1 MTSSKAGSAAA
12 LGLAAMMLATGAA
25 NAGEIHVLVS
35 GAFTGAFKTI
45 APRFEKETGHTLSL
59 SWGPSFGTTKDALPV
74 RIAAGQPADVLL
86 IVSSSLDK
94 LVSEGRFTPAS
105 RTDVVRSR
113 IGVGVKAGAAK
124 PPIGTVVELRDT
136 LLAAPSIGYSE
147 GASGVFVSTELVKRL
162 GIADRVASKMHKVTG
177 ELVGEAIARGEV
189 ALGIQQVSELRTV
202 AGVDLVGPVPDEVQN
217 VSTMTAAISAGA
229 KDQQAARAFVTS
241 WPRPRPAR
249 PWSGAAS
256 TPCRLRRLRR
266 RADDRSGRFR
276 ALRDAAWA
284 RSRPSST
291 RKHDHEFRHRGRDHR
306 LGAAQEG

>member
-1 MTSSKAGSAAA
+1 MTLPKAGSAAA

-25 NAGEIHVLVS
+25 HAGEIHVLVS

-45 APRFEKETGHTLSL
+45 APRFETETGHSLSL

-86 IVSSSLDK
+86 IVSGSLDK

-105 RTDVVRSR
+105 RTDVVRSH

-124 PPIGTVVELRDT
+124 PPIGTVAELRDT

-162 GIADRVASKMHKVTG
+162 GIADRIARKMHKVTG
-177 ELVGEAIARGEV
+177 ELVGDAIARGEV

-217 VSTMTAAISAGA
+217 VSTMTAAISTGA
-229 KDQQAARAFVTS
+229 KDQQAARAFVAFLAT
-241 WPRPRPAR
+241 PEAR
-249 PWSGAAS
+249 EA
-256 TPCRLRRLRR
+256 LE
-266 RADDRSGRFR
+266 RSGLDPVS
-276 ALRDAAWA
+276 APTAA
-284 RSRPSST
+284 PT
-291 RKHDHEFRHRGRDHR
+291 R
-306 LGAAQEG
+306 